1 MRFVDLLKTTVLL
14 SAGAA
19 TMLAIITILEASAA
33 GDDLLTLVAA
43 GWWLVAVLVGG
54 WIGRRHES
62 SPPVARAL
70 REARTATSLPEQR
83 AGRVLLNRLWP
94 LLLAT
99 LASAILSVF
108 LPQIAAIAAGFGVI
122 WALSWRHQDAA
133 VTAIEERDGVT
144 FFVATTSAVGPIKLV
159 RAPGL
164 RRDADP
170 TPGSAH

>member
-19 TMLAIITILEASAA
+19 TMLAVITVLEANAI
-33 GDDLLTLVAA
+33 GDDLLVLVAA
-43 GWWLVAVLVGG
+43 GWWVVAVLLGA
-54 WIGRRHES
+54 WIGRRRVAT
-62 SPPVARAL
+62 PPVARAL
-70 REARTATSLPEQR
+70 RDARTATSLPEQR
-83 AGRVLLNRLWP
+83 VGQVILNRLWP

-99 LASAILSVF
+99 IASAALSILW
-108 LPQIAAIAAGFGVI
+108 PQIAAIAAGFGLI

-144 FFVATTSAVGPIKLV
+144 FYVATTSAVGPVKLV

-170 TPGSAH
+170 APGSAR

>member
-1 MRFVDLLKTTVLL
+1 VRFVDLLKTTVLL

-19 TMLAIITILEASAA
+19 TMLAIITILEAGSA
-33 GDDLLTLVAA
+33 GDDRLTLVAA
-43 GWWLVAVLVGG
+43 GWWVAAVLLGG
-54 WIGRRHES
+54 WIGRRRES

-70 REARTATSLPEQR
+70 REAQSTSSLPEQR
-83 AGRVLLNRLWP
+83 PARVLLNRLWP

-99 LASAILSVF
+99 LASAVLSVW

-144 FFVATTSAVGPIKLV
+144 FFVAATSAVGPIKLI
-159 RAPGL
+159 RTPGL

-170 TPGSAH
+170 APGSAA